1 MKYVYIGK
9 IKYMSDEEMIGVFKT
24 KEDAEKALKIY
35 RITETSETMLWVEK
49 WEIGKEGDSGLI
61 DVCYLDNE
69 KNKDDEYGL
78 LKIDTTYIDKIT
90 IWYQVEDIVFEN
102 ISYEPFFKEFYEFLR
117 NDNMYYDYDERTTY
131 IHEYEALDFFM
142 NQYSLEL
149 LTDDEIQKR
158 IINYL
163 DDYFNKQ

>member
-9 IKYMSDEEMIGVFKT
+9 TEYMSDEEMIGVFKT
-24 KEDAEKALKIY
+24 KEDAEKALKVY
-35 RITETSETMLWVEK
+35 GITEKSETMLWVEK
-49 WEIGKEGDSGLI
+49 WEIGKEGYSGLI

-78 LKIDTTYIDKIT
+78 LEIDKNQNRIT
-90 IWYQVEDIVFEN
+90 VWYQVEDIVIET
-102 ISYEPFFKEFYEFLR
+102 IFYEYKFKNLYRFLKD
-117 NDNMYYDYDERTTY
+117 NNMYYESDDRCVFSDE
-131 IHEYEALDFFM
+131 ESDLDVYAEK
-142 NQYSLEL
+142 YSFEL

>member
-35 RITETSETMLWVEK
+35 RITETSETMLWIEK
-49 WEIGKEGDSGLI
+49 WEIGNEDYDGLI
-61 DVCYLDNE
+61 KTYHLDNE
-69 KNKDDEYGL
+69 KNKEDEYGL
-78 LKIDTTYIDKIT
+78 LEIDKSQNIIR
-90 IWYQVEDIVFEN
+90 IWYQVEDILIET
-102 ISYEPFFKEFYEFLR
+102 IFYEYKFKYLYNFLKD
-117 NDNMYYDYDERTTY
+117 NNMYFESDDGTVFFDEETDIDSY
-131 IHEYEALDFFM
+131 AEKY
-142 NQYSLEL
+142 NLEF